1 MTMTEALVV
10 MAAGA
15 VMVSAAYVPWAGVTA
30 RAEAA
35 ADVEEVLAVAGE
47 YRRRNCTAL
56 PLAATQVQTLA
67 AGIGWTLGV
76 EEPAAWTVQY
86 RGAMTGTGGSGSRQ
100 GGTTMDV
107 AYTSTLERNRNAL
120 LARGGRS
127 TGPTTVVLTV
137 APARAGE
144 HRGRRALAW
153 LQDMSL
159 C

>member
-1 MTMTEALVV
+1 MTITEILVV
-10 MAAGA
+10 TAAGA
-15 VMVSAAYVPWAGVTA
+15 VMASAAYASWAGIAA
-30 RAEAA
+30 RAEAS
-35 ADVEEVLAVAGE
+35 ADLDEVLAVAAE

-56 PLAATQVQTLA
+56 PLARTRVQTLA

-86 RGAMTGTGGSGSRQ
+86 RAAAGTGSRQ

-107 AYTSTLERNRNAL
+107 AYTSALERGRYAV
-120 LARGGRS
+120 LARGGRAA
-127 TGPTTVVLTV
+127 GPNRVVLTV

>member
-1 MTMTEALVV
+1 MTITEVLVV

-15 VMVSAAYVPWAGVTA
+15 VMVSAAYVSWAGVTA

-35 ADVEEVLAVAGE
+35 ADVEEILAVAVE
-47 YRRRNCTAL
+47 YRRRNCTTL
-56 PLAATQVQTLA
+56 PLAPTPVQTLA

-76 EEPAAWTVQY
+76 AEPAAWTVQY
-86 RGAMTGTGGSGSRQ
+86 RAAPGTGSRR

-107 AYTSTLERNRNAL
+107 AYTAALAPGRNAV
-120 LARGGRS
+120 LARGGRPA
-127 TGPTTVVLTV
+127 GPHRVVLTV
-137 APARAGE
+137 APAHAGE